1 MGWKSTIDITRDE
14 AIRLIKSKLSEIKK
28 QIDECDLH
36 LSSENSLIDL
46 NKKIKVYFDNG
57 LDFLCVD
64 VYDDFLDGKITSLL
78 EKTLI
83 NTQYRINRKYL
94 EFNNIVNRN
103 NIYIK
108 DLTVNKHSPCYL
120 PSYKLFIDI
129 EGDVLL
135 CANDWTREEKFGN
148 IYDQDLETIWL
159 KNMNERRMK
168 LINGDR
174 SINSCKNCD
183 IKGDIYGK
191 ESAIQ
196 FQRY

>member
-1 MGWKSTIDITRDE
+1 MI
-14 AIRLIKSKLSEIKK
+14 EIKYFK
-28 QIDECDLH
+28 
-36 LSSENSLIDL
+36 ENHD
-46 NKKIKVYFDNG
+46 YFPIYYNPNSTK
-57 LDFLCVD
+57 
-64 VYDDFLDGKITSLL
+64 YIL
-78 EKTLI
+78 E
-83 NTQYRINRKYL
+83 
-94 EFNNIVNRN
+94 EG
-103 NIYIK
+103 YII
-108 DLTVNKHSPCYL
+108 S
-120 PSYKLFIDI
+120 I
-129 EGDVLL
+129 
-135 CANDWTREEKFGN
+135 EEKFGN